1 MCKEYGN
8 VETDFKRMLDYIAD
22 KLLVRNCRHFFFLS
36 NDRNI
41 QGVPGGKDLTSGECS
56 LGHTIPI

>member
-1 MCKEYGN
+1 MARVGPQLLRK
-8 VETDFKRMLDYIAD
+8 KKKKIYIY
-22 KLLVRNCRHFFFLS
+22 
-36 NDRNI
+36 I